1 MTKHETLLSIDI
13 DWVMSPR
20 DSKDLLEVLIP
31 IFKKTKFKKIVIGQ
45 SHREISKIVDTLVS
59 PVYCVNVDHHHDI
72 QYIPSEPLEAGFL
85 SGNWLGH
92 YMKSGRIKG
101 CTWIANYDS
110 AFNRYQDWRKDFVL
124 LNNDIL
130 DTRLDINAVSDFEYD
145 YFFMCRSF
153 HNHFEGNWTAL
164 QTFDSIE
171 VILKNLQND
180 KSKR

>member
-1 MTKHETLLSIDI
+1 MVKNLLSIDI
-13 DWVMSPR
+13 DWVGSPR
-20 DSKDLLEVLIP
+20 DAKELLEVLVP
-31 IFKKTKFKKIVIGQ
+31 IFKKNKFKKIVLAQ
-45 SHREISKIVDTLVS
+45 SHREINKIVDTLAE

-92 YMKSGRIKG
+92 YMKSGRITG
-101 CTWIANYDS
+101 CTWIANYNS

-124 LNNDIL
+124 LNNDVI
-130 DTRLDINAVSDFEYD
+130 DIKLDIKEIAKFDYD

-153 HNHFEGNWTAL
+153 HNHEERNWTAL
-164 QTFDSIE
+164 QTFDAIE

-180 KSKR
+180 KNKK